1 MKRPID
7 WAISCVAL
15 VALAVASQSAIAAD
29 ANNGLRLAERWC
41 ASCHLVTRTQTKGA
55 DNVPTFASV
64 AQRPDFSVEKLA
76 FFLLDPHPV
85 MPNMSLSRTEAADIA
100 AYIARLRK

>member
-15 VALAVASQSAIAAD
+15 VALTVASQSAIAAD

-41 ASCHLVTRTQTKGA
+41 ASCHLVTRTQSKGA
-55 DNVPTFASV
+55 DSAPSFASV
-64 AQRPDFSVEKLA
+64 AQRAGFSVEKLA
-76 FFLLDPHPV
+76 FFLLDPHPI